1 MRATIAIDDKLF
13 EEAKKLT
20 DVKTRKELINLSLR
34 ELIRRKR
41 QEHLAGSYGCGLID
55 LTVEEVEEFR
65 RDEG

>member
-1 MRATIAIDDKLF
+1 MRATIAIDDSLF

-20 DVKTRKELINLSLR
+20 DVKTKKELINLSLR

-41 QEHLAGSYGCGLID
+41 QEHLAGLYGCGLVD
-55 LTVEEVEEFR
+55 LTKEEVEEFR

>member
-1 MRATIAIDDKLF
+1 MRATIAIDDRLF
-13 EEAKKLT
+13 EEAKKLSN
-20 DVKTRKELINLSLR
+20 VKTKKELINLSLR

-41 QEHLAGSYGCGLID
+41 QEHLAGLYGSGLVD